1 MRKVTP
7 HHLQTKRRKDSVFF
21 LPCCV
26 IKAHENTNRRKGY
39 SSHIFSFFFPRVNVK
54 SFSTGRTGRGQFGY
68 MITIVVPFA
77 TLRQIFRNRGE
88 LFLHR
93 FLPDFPRTFFF
104 SKSLP
109 SNRKRFA
116 PQRASVYVREKRREQ
131 RRSSFFGHELSCLLT
146 IHYLRCSF
154 FLRFFFRRHF

>member
-1 MRKVTP
+1 MKRRHACACMRKVTP

-77 TLRQIFRNRGE
+77 TLRQIFPNRGE

-104 SKSLP
+104 L
-109 SNRKRFA
+109 NR
-116 PQRASVYVREKRREQ
+116 
-131 RRSSFFGHELSCLLT
+131 
-146 IHYLRCSF
+146 
-154 FLRFFFRRHF
+154 FRRTGRDLRHSERVCVCERRDGNRGGVLSLGMNCRVS

>member
-1 MRKVTP
+1 M
-7 HHLQTKRRKDSVFF
+7 
-21 LPCCV
+21 
-26 IKAHENTNRRKGY
+26 
-39 SSHIFSFFFPRVNVK
+39 K

-116 PQRASVYVREKRREQ
+116 PQRASVCAREKRREQ

-154 FLRFFFRRHF
+154 FLRFFFSSSLLGTRNEKKCLKQRKRRRRRKRSGPPRKNRIKTFEEVYSEGKGERMG